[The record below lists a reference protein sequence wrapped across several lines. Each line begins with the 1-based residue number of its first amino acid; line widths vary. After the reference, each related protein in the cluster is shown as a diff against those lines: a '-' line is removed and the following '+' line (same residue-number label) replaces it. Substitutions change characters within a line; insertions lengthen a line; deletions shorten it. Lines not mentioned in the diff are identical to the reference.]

1 MSTGVSR
8 MSLPMPVGHLWVST
22 VTLPVS
28 RDSDEWY
35 GRWFIYDR
43 RPDLEKNAE
52 IFPLEEGT
60 TGTFANEREAS
71 REAKME
77 GRRRALAMQN

>member
-1 MSTGVSR
+1 
-8 MSLPMPVGHLWVST
+8 MSLPMLVGHLWVST
-22 VTLPVS
+22 ATLPVS

-52 IFPLEEGT
+52 AHPLSNGVT
-60 TGTFANEREAS
+60 ANFADERQA
-71 REAKME
+71 AKAAKLE
-77 GRRRALAMQN
+77 GRRHALAMQN

>member
-1 MSTGVSR
+1 

-28 RDSDEWY
+28 RESDEWY

-52 IFPLEEGT
+52 AHPLSNGVT
-60 TGTFANEREAS
+60 ANFADERQA
-71 REAKME
+71 AKAAKLE
-77 GRRRALAMQN
+77 GRRHALAMQN